1 MAVEYVRT
9 YPNFSLPDAN
19 SCISNKIIELAYSTA
34 YFWDKS
40 CRICDLQFNI
50 DNLKI
55 TLQFCGDIQ
64 WNHIIYDVNEWRLVS
79 NKGRRILIVSQPIA
93 VYFHQIGGER
103 WIKQN

>member
-1 MAVEYVRT
+1 MRYVEARKV
-9 YPNFSLPDAN
+9 FH
-19 SCISNKIIELAYSTA
+19 
-34 YFWDKS
+34 
-40 CRICDLQFNI
+40 FNVGTLLI